1 MKKHLKTLFI
11 GAGLVLMMLGSVT
24 MKVSASS
31 PTETTETE
39 DSSSTPM
46 NTWKASPT
54 SDNDNI
60 FFSRKLLKQDYMQ
73 QLVRSFENAGIT
85 EIEGSD
91 LKDNAIDIWKTW
103 EKNEAYRP
111 VIGGTYYLVDAAGHK
126 TSMPTPTASG
136 DGSAYWA
143 SAAYYLTITG
153 AINEGGQATSG
164 KDLTDE
170 QVMKAY
176 PNAGDD
182 LRCPG

>member
-11 GAGLVLMMLGSVT
+11 GAGLVLMLLGSMT
-24 MKVSASS
+24 MNVAASS
-31 PTETTETE
+31 PTETTETD
-39 DSSSTPM
+39 DSSSTPRT
-46 NTWKASPT
+46 TWKASPT

-85 EIEGSD
+85 EIEGSG
-91 LKDNAIDIWKTW
+91 LKIDAKDIWNTW
-103 EKNEAYRP
+103 GKQEDERRVN
-111 VIGGTYYLVDAAGHK
+111 GTYYLVDTAGHK

>member
-1 MKKHLKTLFI
+1 
-11 GAGLVLMMLGSVT
+11 
-24 MKVSASS
+24 
-31 PTETTETE
+31 
-39 DSSSTPM
+39 
-46 NTWKASPT
+46 
-54 SDNDNI
+54 
-60 FFSRKLLKQDYMQ
+60 MQ
-73 QLVRSFENAGIT
+73 QLVRSFENAVIT
-85 EIEGSD
+85 EIEGSG
-91 LKDNAIDIWKTW
+91 LKIDATDIWNTW
-103 EKNEAYRP
+103 KQDEGDRP
-111 VIGGTYYLVDAAGHK
+111 VGGTYYLVDAAGHK

-143 SAAYYLTITG
+143 SAAYYLMITG